1 MRMAQT
7 NVYSVKGGVSG
18 TVDVPAA
25 FETPYRP
32 DIIKKAVLAAAA
44 NSRQPYGPA
53 ARSGMR
59 HSVSTWGKGRGT
71 ARVSTWG
78 KGRGTARVQRVHDGR
93 KATESPNNVSGRRA
107 HPPRPERNWAQKV
120 NKNELKIARQ
130 SALAATACAECV
142 RARGHQFDDSVSF
155 PIVVEDDMVSLKA
168 TSEVVELFEKIGI
181 GYDLERA
188 KEGRKIRA
196 GRGTMRN
203 RKYRTPVSVLIVVA
217 VLPAV
222 FEEDGCWYIASGAD
236 EIARRIRAGETLIA
250 CTKAEKGEGSFTLEK
265 AREWERET
273 GVKLVLPRA

>member
-7 NVYSVKGGVSG
+7 NVLLCKG
-18 TVDVPAA
+18 
-25 FETPYRP
+25 
-32 DIIKKAVLAAAA
+32 
-44 NSRQPYGPA
+44 
-53 ARSGMR
+53 RSLR
-59 HSVSTWGKGRGT
+59 HSGCPRCLRDPLQARHHQEGGPRSRRQQQAALRTRRKVRNEALRQHLGQGKGNRPCPEGPRRKESH
-71 ARVSTWG
+71 RV
-78 KGRGTARVQRVHDGR
+78 
-93 KATESPNNVSGRRA
+93 A

-120 NKNELKIARQ
+120 NKKELKIARQ

-217 VLPAV
+217 DDERNAPIFKSASNLPGV
-222 FEEDGCWYIASGAD
+222 TVEEVKTLNTSILAPGGD
-236 EIARRIRAGETLIA
+236 AGRLTVY
-250 CTKAEKGEGSFTLEK
+250 TKSAIDAIGGWTQ
-265 AREWERET
+265 
-273 GVKLVLPRA
+273 